1 MSRVVHFEIMAG
13 EPQKVIDFYS
23 TVLDWKFKKQDH
35 PGTDYWLVTTGDE
48 QTPGINGG
56 LAFGDPVGA
65 VVNTI
70 GVADM
75 DATLQK
81 VEANGGKIVRP
92 REPLP
97 GMGMYATFED
107 PAGNQFGLMQ
117 AEPAAAACPD
127 PAKNEQSSLPL
138 YPDGRAPLEPGR
150 TTGAKTARRLLQPAR
165 KPSTRTKRSESQSR
179 RPRTRSNSRAAG
191 R

>member
-1 MSRVVHFEIMAG
+1 MHFAIMAR
-13 EPQKVIDFYS
+13 EPQKVVDFYS
-23 TVLDWKFKKQDH
+23 TVLDWKFEKQDH

-56 LAFGDPVGA
+56 LASGDPIGA

-81 VEANGGKIVRP
+81 VEENGGKIILP

-117 AEPAAAACPD
+117 AD
-127 PAKNEQSSLPL
+127 PAKADRPDPVRNEQSSLPL
-138 YPDGRAPLEPGR
+138 LPAGRLASESDRDAGGRAVR
-150 TTGAKTARRLLQPAR
+150 GARQPAR
-165 KPSTRTKRSESQSR
+165 QSPTRTTRSGSQSR
-179 RPRTRSNSRAAG
+179 RPRTRSNSKAAG